1 LGSAE
6 VRKVCVVI
14 ATLFYLSSGVSGR
27 GCRETLPTVAPL
39 PRPPRAVT
47 IDCWS
52 TLLQDLDADGAL
64 RHRGAALAAVA
75 ARLGREIAPE
85 AAMELIDRSWAQHLD
100 EWRGGRTFG
109 PEGAARWCLDELGL
123 DTPRA
128 ELDELAEAIATG
140 TLSVGTAAVD
150 GAGEALDALH
160 GAGIPTALI
169 CDTGFTPSRVVR
181 EALRMHSLRLDHYFF
196 SDEVGVPKP
205 HAPMFLAALQA
216 TGAEPAEAV
225 HIGDLRRT
233 DVAGARAAGMAAV
246 RFAGVH
252 DDDWKPEDCRPD
264 VEPDAVLYRWAC
276 LPGLLGL

>member
-1 LGSAE
+1 LE
-6 VRKVCVVI
+6 I
-14 ATLFYLSSGVSGR
+14 
-27 GCRETLPTVAPL
+27 TVTAI

-52 TLLQDLDADGAL
+52 TLLRDLDSGGAL
-64 RHRGAALAAVA
+64 RQRGAALAGVA
-75 ARLGREIAPE
+75 GRLGREIAPE
-85 AAMELIDRSWAQHLD
+85 AAMELIDRSWALHLD

-123 DTPRA
+123 AAPRPDV
-128 ELDELAEAIATG
+128 EELAEAIATG
-140 TLSVGTAAVD
+140 TLSVGTAVVD
-150 GAGEALDALH
+150 GAREALDALQR
-160 GAGIPTALI
+160 AGIPTALI

-196 SDEVGVPKP
+196 SDEVGIPKP

-216 TGAEPAEAV
+216 TGAKPAEAV

-233 DVAGARAAGMAAV
+233 DVAGARAAGMAAI

-252 DDDWKPEDCRPD
+252 DDGWLAEDCQPD
-264 VEPDAVLYRWAC
+264 VEADAVLYRWAD
-276 LPGLLGL
+276 LPELLGLF